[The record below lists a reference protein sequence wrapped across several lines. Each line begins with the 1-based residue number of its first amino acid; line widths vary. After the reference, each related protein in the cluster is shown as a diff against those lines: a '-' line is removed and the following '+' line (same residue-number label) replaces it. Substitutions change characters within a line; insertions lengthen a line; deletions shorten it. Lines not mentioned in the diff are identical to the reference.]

1 MLIYLSILIVS
12 YVLFFCLSDLRYKYK
27 NGYYF
32 VVLLT
37 PLLVSA
43 ALTCFS
49 LESSAD
55 KHNATIQEMFPE
67 EYSVYLT
74 NENNLQD
81 FEILNEKGML
91 SESGKDKVLLL
102 TEETNSLYSK
112 MKTNLEESESYK
124 QYKKGIPDIV
134 KSTCTSVFV
143 PYVIIVVVV
152 HEIILHFKK
161 KKELRSFI
169 KNNS

>member
-1 MLIYLSILIVS
+1 
-12 YVLFFCLSDLRYKYK
+12 
-27 NGYYF
+27 
-32 VVLLT
+32 
-37 PLLVSA
+37 
-43 ALTCFS
+43 
-49 LESSAD
+49 
-55 KHNATIQEMFPE
+55 MFPE
-67 EYSVYLT
+67 EYSLYLT

-81 FEILNEKGML
+81 FDILNEKGML
-91 SESGKDKVLLL
+91 SDSGKDKVLAL

-112 MKTNLEESESYK
+112 MENDLEESESYK
-124 QYKKGIPDIV
+124 QYKKEIPDIV